1 MCVSAERFSADS
13 ETNCCSHIMRLSQ
26 GNIDFCGMYSQ
37 GELRVLMLSL
47 CWWMTINGLIL
58 CFLLEAQCCYKVP
71 RVCTDRTGG
80 SGTVGNFLFD

>member
-47 CWWMTINGLIL
+47 CCVDDNKRIDPSVS
-58 CFLLEAQCCYKVP
+58 C
-71 RVCTDRTGG
+71 
-80 SGTVGNFLFD
+80 